1 MHSNEK
7 FQHFLQFEHI
17 GFAGKKENP
26 IYKKSKSVMTWGTV
40 IISSDPRHLELGI
53 LTPLPLRPMYIS
65 IFLSLFRK
73 ICS

>member
-17 GFAGKKENP
+17 GFAGKKDNP

-40 IISSDPRHLELGI
+40 IISSE
-53 LTPLPLRPMYIS
+53 TS
-65 IFLSLFRK
+65 
-73 ICS
+73 